1 LTEKEWKF
9 EPEET
14 VFYFAFVCRG
24 TLKAYEK
31 IKAAILKT
39 EGCELRFQ
47 TKSPVK
53 LWIVKQGASE
63 LNEPSKSN

>member
-1 LTEKEWKF
+1 MTQKELEI

-14 VFYFAFVCRG
+14 LFYFAFVCRG

-63 LNEPSKSN
+63 QNEPGKSG

>member
-1 LTEKEWKF
+1 MTEKELKI

-14 VFYFAFVCRG
+14 IFYFAFVCRG

-63 LNEPSKSN
+63 QNEPAKSS

>member
-1 LTEKEWKF
+1 MTQKELEI

-14 VFYFAFVCRG
+14 LFYFAFVCRG

-47 TKSPVK
+47 TKAP
-53 LWIVKQGASE
+53 
-63 LNEPSKSN
+63 

>member
-1 LTEKEWKF
+1 MTQKELEI

-14 VFYFAFVCRG
+14 VFYFAFVCKG

-31 IKAAILKT
+31 IKQTILKT
-39 EGCELRFQ
+39 EDCELRFQ

-53 LWIVKQGASE
+53 LWIVREG
-63 LNEPSKSN
+63 LNEVTEHGKNR

>member
-1 LTEKEWKF
+1 MTEKELKI

-14 VFYFAFVCRG
+14 LFYFAFVCRG

-39 EGCELRFQ
+39 EGAELRFQ

>member
-1 LTEKEWKF
+1 MTQKEL
-9 EPEET
+9 EIET
-14 VFYFAFVCRG
+14 AETIFYFAFVCKG

-39 EGCELRFQ
+39 EGCTLRFQ

-53 LWIVKQGASE
+53 LWIVKQGV
-63 LNEPSKSN
+63 NEQNERN

>member
-1 LTEKEWKF
+1 MTQKELEI

-31 IKAAILKT
+31 IKVAILKT

-53 LWIVKQGASE
+53 LWIVKQGV
-63 LNEPSKSN
+63 NEQNEHAKSN